1 MAASAAVVCANPT
14 GISYICVVKL
24 SIMVKRV
31 KYYLQRKRAA
41 QAIIKKGQQDPVKEL
56 RKPAKKGSKE
66 TEVTNQND

>member
-1 MAASAAVVCANPT
+1 MAPSAAVVRARLM
-14 GISYICVVKL
+14 GISYLRSVKL

-41 QAIIKKGQQDPVKEL
+41 QAVPSNGQLEPVKDAS
-56 RKPAKKGSKE
+56 KTAKKGSKK

>member
-1 MAASAAVVCANPT
+1 MAASAAVVCARLM
-14 GISYICVVKL
+14 GISYICFVKL

-41 QAIIKKGQQDPVKEL
+41 QTIRKEEQPEPVRES
-56 RKPAKKGSKE
+56 RKSAKKGSKE